1 MNIMRAHRI
10 STFRD
15 TSRPGKKTITAST
28 AYNGINKNKNKLLIY
43 INIHRAEEN
52 NNWYIMY
59 IRFADWGL
67 NFGPKVKFHV
77 SLFL

>member
-28 AYNGINKNKNKLLIY
+28 VYNGFNNNKKNKLLIY
-43 INIHRAEEN
+43 INIHTAEEN
-52 NNWYIMY
+52 NNW
-59 IRFADWGL
+59 
-67 NFGPKVKFHV
+67 KVYYV
-77 SLFL
+77 Y